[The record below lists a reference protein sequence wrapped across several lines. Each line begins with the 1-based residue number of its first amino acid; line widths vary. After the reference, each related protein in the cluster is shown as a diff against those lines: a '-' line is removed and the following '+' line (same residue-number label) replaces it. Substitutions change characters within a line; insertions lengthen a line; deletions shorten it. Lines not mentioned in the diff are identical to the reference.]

1 MSQSPLPPSTP
12 ASGVNVENV
21 QVLAYLK
28 KKEEFVFFVIEND
41 AQFKAVLPRLK
52 IASTADVL
60 HSHQAISDARRENPE
75 SLIPLPLL
83 NIAFSQQGLNALG
96 VTDDIGDAAFSKG
109 QFADAEGLGDQGTV
123 TDDGFDPHWEP
134 AFRSRIDG
142 VLLAA
147 GESWKTVNQVVKTA
161 LDTLQHSVRVVY
173 KLKGAV
179 RPKDQQVGGYMR
191 SYQTL
196 HAYNSCYRAM
206 SILDGNTQCAIWMVC
221 MTNNAP
227 AFREDGISN
236 PAVIGVVDPLPGQR
250 TVPPGTI
257 LLGTD
262 QDLVPTRPPW
272 AVEGSFL
279 VFRQLSQLVPEFH
292 DFLDKNPVVSPG
304 LDPQLGSELMG
315 ARLVGRWK
323 SGAPIQ
329 VSPLAD
335 DPELAKDKER
345 NNNFIYPLDKGEEG
359 QTACPYAA
367 HIRKT
372 NPRNDLFSTDVD
384 NTDVSNPV
392 AKLSI
397 TRAGIPYGPEVT
409 PSEALES
416 LTEHERGLA
425 FVCYQSALQAEDKD
439 KGFRFIQKSWANN
452 VKFPPKDFPAG
463 FDAIIG
469 QANGQSRGTLG
480 MNSGPQLTLL
490 QDFVVSRGGEY
501 FFSPSISALRTV
513 FAGVTK

>member
-21 QVLAYLK
+21 QVSAYLK
-28 KKEEFVFFVIEND
+28 RKKSLYFFVIED
-41 AQFKAVLPRLK
+41 AAQFKIALPQLK

-60 HSHQAISDARRENPE
+60 HSHQAISDARRENHG

-109 QFADAEGLGDQGTV
+109 QFADAEGLGDQGAV
-123 TDDGFDPHWEP
+123 TDSGFDPHWEP
-134 AFRSRIDG
+134 AFKSRIDG

-161 LDTLQHSVRVVY
+161 LDTLRHSVRVVY

-179 RPKDQQVGGYMR
+179 RPKDQKGHEHFG
-191 SYQTL
+191 
-196 HAYNSCYRAM
+196 
-206 SILDGNTQCAIWMVC
+206 W
-221 MTNNAP
+221 
-227 AFREDGISN
+227 EDGISN
-236 PAVIGVVDPLPGQR
+236 PAVIGVVEPLPDQR

-279 VFRQLSQLVPEFH
+279 VFRQLSQLVQEFH

-372 NPRNDLFSTDVD
+372 NPRNDLFPTDVD

-397 TRAGIPYGPEVT
+397 TRAGIPYGSEVT

-425 FVCYQSALQAEDKD
+425 FVCYQSVLQAADKD
-439 KGFRFIQKSWANN
+439 KGF
-452 VKFPPKDFPAG
+452 
-463 FDAIIG
+463 
-469 QANGQSRGTLG
+469 
-480 MNSGPQLTLL
+480 
-490 QDFVVSRGGEY
+490 
-501 FFSPSISALRTV
+501 
-513 FAGVTK
+513 

>member
-21 QVLAYLK
+21 QGDIMHVLPTTLAITLTNVILPEFSIGLPK
-28 KKEEFVFFVIEND
+28 KKEEFIFFVIE
-41 AQFKAVLPRLK
+41 KRC
-52 IASTADVL
+52 TADVL
-60 HSHQAISDARRENPE
+60 HSHQAISDARRENPG

-96 VTDDIGDAAFSKG
+96 IIDDIGDPAFSKG
-109 QFADAEGLGDQGTV
+109 QLADAEGLGNQGAV
-123 TDDGFDPHWEP
+123 TDGGFDPHQWET
-134 AFRSRIDG
+134 AFKSRIDG

-161 LDTLQHSVRVVY
+161 LDTLRHSVRVVY

-179 RPKDQQVGGYMR
+179 RPKDQKGHG
-191 SYQTL
+191 
-196 HAYNSCYRAM
+196 HF
-206 SILDGNTQCAIWMVC
+206 GW
-221 MTNNAP
+221 
-227 AFREDGISN
+227 EDGISN
-236 PAVIGVVDPLPGQR
+236 PAVTGVVDPLPGQR

-292 DFLDKNPVVSPG
+292 NFLDKNPVVSPG

-315 ARLVGRWK
+315 ACLVGRWK

-359 QTACPYAA
+359 QAACPYAA

-372 NPRNDLFSTDVD
+372 NPRNDLFPTDVD

-425 FVCYQSALQAEDKD
+425 FVCYQSALQAADKD

-452 VKFPPKDFPAG
+452 VKFPPRDFPAG
-463 FDAIIG
+463 FDPIG
-469 QANGQSRGTLG
+469 R
-480 MNSGPQLTLL
+480 PQ
-490 QDFVVSRGGEY
+490 F
-501 FFSPSISALRTV
+501 
-513 FAGVTK
+513 